1 MVSGT
6 NDRFLNM
13 GVAIREVYAKV
24 EPNLIFNDW
33 LEGPVQEDKAAFIY
47 LYDSENTSSDSKK
60 QTAPRFVV
68 GADLPRIDFSVPST
82 ASAITEAKGFE
93 VALPRAIV
101 RDGVAGR
108 NAILRT
114 YQKAGFILAEQMN
127 TAALSAI
134 TAGATTPT
142 WTPTAVWS
150 DDTATPVKDL
160 MDFAKVFDQE
170 GYPYKFTDGFVNK
183 DGFYELKEYLNFLD
197 GTQFNDQRP
206 VGTMIDR
213 DTIYVKQADATI
225 HKVMS
230 GMTDSYLLGMDKNN
244 LGAEMH
250 TYSDPSFAMTGAS
263 VSYPTIENGK
273 TVTKSAPNLGLH
285 FYSYMEDDT
294 KDTIMQF
301 WFENKVV
308 VTQALALQ
316 YDSGI

>member
-13 GVAIREVYAKV
+13 GVALREVYSKV
-24 EPNLIFNDW
+24 EPNLRFTDW
-33 LEGPVQEDKAAFIY
+33 TVGPIQEDRAAFVY
-47 LYDSENTSSDSKK
+47 LFDSTNTSGDSKK
-60 QTAPRFVV
+60 QRAPRHVG

-82 ASAITEAKGFE
+82 SSAITEKKGFE
-93 VALPRAIV
+93 VALPRDIV
-101 RDGVAGR
+101 RDGIAGR

-114 YQKAGFILAEQMN
+114 YEKASFTLAEQIN
-127 TAALSAI
+127 TSILSTI

-285 FYSYMEDDT
+285 FYAYMEDDT